1 MPDAPNSTVPTL
13 SVASVEA
20 ALQLSV
26 SLHLTA
32 IEQYAAQ
39 AEHFGRW
46 GYAKLAEAARA
57 EAEDEREHL
66 RKAMAR
72 LEFYDIQPTCD
83 HDKPEWPRHDYE
95 GILAANYALE
105 LKAME
110 AERGNVMVA
119 RHAGDELSASI
130 FAELLAGS
138 EASVKEI
145 EATMRVIDQ
154 IGIDNFLANKV

>member
-39 AEHFGRW
+39 AEHFDRW
-46 GYAKLAEAARA
+46 GYAKLAEAARGDV
-57 EAEDEREHL
+57 EEERGHL
-66 RKAMAR
+66 QKVMAR
-72 LEFYDIQPTCD
+72 LEFYDIQPTYD

-95 GILAANYALE
+95 GIIAANYALE
-105 LKAME
+105 SKAME

-119 RHAGDELSASI
+119 RHAGDELSAKV
-130 FAELLAGS
+130 FAKLLKGS